1 MKLKI
6 APNVFLRKFD
16 LEAIVLDMRVGE
28 YFSLNEVGVRVW
40 SEIEKGNDL
49 LASIEGLAA
58 EYDAPKSQ
66 IETDVKALIEELKR
80 RGLLLES

>member
-1 MKLKI
+1 MKLRI

-28 YFSLNEVGVRVW
+28 YFSLNEIGVRVW

-49 LASIEGLAA
+49 VASIEGLAS
-58 EYDAPKSQ
+58 EYDAPKQQ
-66 IETDVKALIEELKR
+66 IEADVKLLVEELKR